1 MAVEQARS
9 AGGVRASQHLFCL
22 VSPNNGVCLSTKD
35 QTCVSK
41 QLIIFY
47 LCCELEQLVAQR
59 NGVVGHDEDED
70 DPSSVTPDPRDTEPH
85 VSPWSSICVLALIYS
100 SVILFRVE
108 LCRICCQVI
117 ERFEDGW
124 HPALKSLGGL
134 CAPLLCTPR
143 RARKK
148 QPWQGGN

>member
-41 QLIIFY
+41 QLIIFN

-59 NGVVGHDEDED
+59 NGVVGHDD
-70 DPSSVTPDPRDTEPH
+70 DGVDTSSVTPDPWDKEPY
-85 VSPWSSICVLALIYS
+85 VSPWSAICVFGLIQS
-100 SVILFRVE
+100 TGRLFRDE
-108 LCRICCQVI
+108 SCRLNWQDI
-117 ERFEDGW
+117 ERLEDGW
-124 HPALKSLGGL
+124 H
-134 CAPLLCTPR
+134 
-143 RARKK
+143 
-148 QPWQGGN
+148 

>member
-59 NGVVGHDEDED
+59 NGVVGHDD
-70 DPSSVTPDPRDTEPH
+70 DGVDTSRVTPDPWNTEPY
-85 VSPWSSICVLALIYS
+85 VAPL
-100 SVILFRVE
+100 SVICLFGLIQSTGILFMAE
-108 LCRICCQVI
+108 LCRLCWQDI
-117 ERFEDGW
+117 ERLEDGW
-124 HPALKSLGGL
+124 QSELKSLEGM
-134 CAPLLCTPR
+134 
-143 RARKK
+143 
-148 QPWQGGN
+148 